1 MSHNTVAKLFM
12 FSSVFACFFY
22 FLSPH
27 HPSQIK
33 SSLLMFVSWVSC
45 LPLKGTSNVH
55 SDETKFPTVFFS
67 VSLWVA
73 TFSNSG
79 GSANTLLRGTY
90 TSFLR
95 YHMIIKA
102 GPTWIIYPY
111 FRDEN
116 VVIYVLLTLS
126 NHNYSAV
133 VYLHSYTEIY
143 LTDCNL

>member
-1 MSHNTVAKLFM
+1 MIEQVTAVSLKKIHFSYVNDTCNSILRTKTKMENNICLIVTQYRSETIYVFICICLFLL
-12 FSSVFACFFY
+12 FS
-22 FLSPH
+22 LPP

-79 GSANTLLRGTY
+79 GSAILCCVGRTLH
-90 TSFLR
+90 F
-95 YHMIIKA
+95 
-102 GPTWIIYPY
+102 
-111 FRDEN
+111 
-116 VVIYVLLTLS
+116 
-126 NHNYSAV
+126 
-133 VYLHSYTEIY
+133 
-143 LTDCNL
+143 